1 MSALTEIGCQT
12 QNCQKIHDIQ
22 QCSCGLV
29 ILISQYD
36 VHFRG
41 KRHTRTI
48 ALQAATRN
56 AARNV
61 RVTPQTTANPRR
73 TDTFNP
79 TASGEFTH
87 CEVCD
92 KDIPSFRWRFHLTH
106 PEHTRARRLAATQA
120 ALNTAAQD
128 KNGVTVSGT
137 AGVDFGVIELGSAV
151 GPSAAQSRVITIQK
165 TDRNSFIR
173 LASFRFTS
181 LGRVQTNASR

>member
-1 MSALTEIGCQT
+1 MSSRNRYCMSALTEIGCQT
-12 QNCQKIHDIQ
+12 QNCRKTHDIQ
-22 QCSCGLV
+22 QCSCGLI

-36 VHFRG
+36 VHFQG
-41 KRHTRTI
+41 KRHMRTI

-56 AARNV
+56 VAPNV
-61 RVTPQTTANPRR
+61 

-79 TASGEFTH
+79 RTETASGEFTR

-106 PEHTRARRLAATQA
+106 PEHTRARRLAATKA

-128 KNGVTVSGT
+128 KNGVTVSG
-137 AGVDFGVIELGSAV
+137 AVGVDFGVIELGNTV
-151 GPSAAQSRVITIQK
+151 GPSAAQSRVITIK
-165 TDRNSFIR
+165 KINNNSLIS
-173 LASFRFTS
+173 LAGFRVTS